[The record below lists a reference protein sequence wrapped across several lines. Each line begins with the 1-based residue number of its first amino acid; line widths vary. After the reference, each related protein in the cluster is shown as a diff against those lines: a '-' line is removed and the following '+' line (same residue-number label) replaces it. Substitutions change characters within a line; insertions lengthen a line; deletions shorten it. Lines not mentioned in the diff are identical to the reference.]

1 MPENIKE
8 QIAKDVAENKIM
20 IYMKGTPQMPQCG
33 FSKAVVDVFE
43 VLDVPF
49 SSKDVLADPVLRD
62 GIKMFTQWPTI
73 PQVFID
79 GKFIGGCDIIREMY
93 FNGELEPLVKQAL
106 GKK

>member
-1 MPENIKE
+1 MTDSVQN
-8 QIAKDVAENKIM
+8 QIAKDIAENKIM

-43 VLDVPF
+43 VLEVPF
-49 SSKDVLADPVLRD
+49 AAKDVLSDPALRD
-62 GIKMFTQWPTI
+62 GIKSFTQWPTI

-93 FNGELEPLVKQAL
+93 FKGELEPLVKAAL
-106 GKK
+106 GKQ